1 MKEEMVNKY
10 RLHLMLCA
18 GTACVSNKSFKIQ
31 EVLEAELKKQGLDKE
46 VLVVMTGCN
55 GFCAVGPVMTVM
67 PDGIFYHTLTEDT
80 IPNLVEEHFLKGRPV
95 KKLMFTPPAEEVT
108 IPKMMDIGFF
118 SRQTLIALRN
128 RGLID
133 PEVIDEYIARDG
145 YKALAKALTEMKPE
159 EIITEIKNSGLRGRG
174 GGGFP
179 TGLKWELCRKSKG
192 DTKYI
197 VCNADEGDPGAY
209 MDRSIVEADPH
220 SVLEGMMIG
229 ARAIGASEGY
239 VYIRAEYPLAMNRLE
254 IAIDQAKEYGLIGEN
269 IFDTD
274 FSFNIHIKQGA
285 GAFVCG
291 EETSLLA
298 SIEGRPPEPRQ
309 RPPYPVESGLWGKPT
324 NINNVETWATVPEI
338 INRGADWFSSIGTET
353 SKGTKV
359 FSLVGKIN
367 NTGLVEVPMGITLKE
382 IIYDIGG
389 GIPGGKRFKAV
400 QTGGPSGGCIPG
412 NLIDLPVDFEKLT
425 EAGSIMGSG
434 GMIVM
439 DEDTCVVDVSKYFIE
454 FTNDESC
461 GKCASCREGSD
472 VLLEI
477 LKKITNGKGKESDLQ
492 ALEELGEAI
501 KDGSMCGLGQTLPN
515 PVLSTL
521 KYFQD
526 EYLEHVKYKRCSAL
540 VCKGIISSACQH
552 ICPLSQDVPSYIGLI
567 AQGKFDEAVKVV
579 RKENPLP
586 LICGRVCHTPCEEK
600 CVAGEWGDS
609 LSIRGL
615 KRFLADYEMRKG
627 VIVEEK
633 PKEER
638 EEKIAIVGSGPGGLT
653 CAYYL
658 ALEGYKVTVFE
669 SQPVAGGMLALG
681 IPEFRLP
688 KDVLRYEIDRIKKLG
703 VEIKTNTTIGKDIAL
718 DKLKEEY
725 KAIFIA
731 IGAWKGLKMKIPG
744 EDVEGVIDAVEFLRD
759 VNLGQEVEI
768 GDKVIVV
775 GGGNSAIDAARVAK
789 RLGKDTRIFYRRT
802 KAEMPA
808 IKSEIEEAIIEG
820 IDIEFLTA
828 PTTVLSSNGK
838 MNAVEC
844 IRMELGDVDASGR
857 RRPVPIEGSEY
868 KVDVDTLIL
877 AISQE
882 PDVSVLDGNGLKV
895 SKWSTIEV
903 DPDNLHTNMEG
914 IFAGGDVV
922 TGPNTVTEAM
932 AHGKIAAQMIDKY
945 IRGKKLE
952 RKYEVTR
959 PALHVEALEIS
970 EEEIK
975 SLKKPEMASTAVDQ
989 RIKDFKEVELGFT
1002 EAEAISEAKR
1012 CLRCDLEEKEE
1023 VEVEERLEEPAVE
1036 EEEVEKEEAIP
1047 EEAAVEEE
1055 EVKAVEVKEE
1065 VVEEKVEPVEE
1076 AVEEKAFEPAVEKIE
1091 EKIEEVA
1098 EPKEEP
1104 EEKKVTPAIKIPG
1117 AIEIP
1122 AMKKEEPK
1130 EEKVEEK
1137 VEEKA
1142 EVKEEKEPE
1151 EKKIK
1156 PAIKIPTAIE
1166 IPAMKKEEKAEPAEE
1181 KKEEEKEKVEEKP
1194 EEKEEEKVE
1203 EKPEEKKEEKK
1214 VTPAIKI
1221 PSAIEI
1227 PPMKK
1232 EEKKEPAEEK
1242 VEEKKEKEEEKTE
1255 ETEEKKE
1262 EEKVEAKAEVAEEA
1276 KKEEKPK
1283 DKKIKAVITIPE
1295 MKKKD

>member
-1 MKEEMVNKY
+1 MKEEMTDKY

-18 GTACVSNKSFKIQ
+18 GTACVSNKSFKIG
-31 EVLEAELKKQGLDKE
+31 EVLKEELKKQGLDKE

-67 PDGIFYHTLTEDT
+67 PDGIFYHTLTEDV
-80 IPNLVEEHFLKGRPV
+80 IPHLVEEHFLKGRPV

-133 PEVIDEYIARDG
+133 PEIIDEYIARDG

-179 TGLKWELCRKSKG
+179 TGMKWELCRKSKG

-239 VYIRAEYPLAMNRLE
+239 VYIRAEYPLAMKRLE
-254 IAIDQAKEYGLIGEN
+254 IAIDQAREYGLIGEN

-274 FSFNIHIKQGA
+274 FSFDIHIKQGA

-291 EETSLLA
+291 EETSLIA
-298 SIEGRPPEPRQ
+298 SIEGRPPEPTQ

-324 NINNVETWATVPEI
+324 NINNVETWATVPVI
-338 INRGADWFSSIGTET
+338 INRGAKWFASIGTET

-389 GIPGGKRFKAV
+389 GIPKGKKFKAV

-461 GKCASCREGSD
+461 GKCTSCREGSA

-477 LKKITNGKGKESDLQ
+477 LKKITSGRGKESDLQ
-492 ALEELGEAI
+492 ALQELSEAI

-521 KYFQD
+521 KYFKD

-540 VCKGIISSACQH
+540 VCKGIVSSACQH

-615 KRFLADYEMRKG
+615 KRFLADYEMKQG
-627 VIVEEK
+627 VIAEEK
-633 PKEER
+633 PKAER
-638 EEKIAIVGSGPGGLT
+638 EEKIAVVGSGPGGLT

-688 KDVLRYEIDRIKKLG
+688 KDILKYEIDRIRKLG
-703 VEIKTNTTIGKDIAL
+703 VEIKTNTTIGKDIPL

-725 KAIFIA
+725 KAVFIA

-744 EDVEGVIDAVEFLRD
+744 EDTDGVLDAVEFLRD
-759 VNLGQEVEI
+759 VNSGQEVKI
-768 GDKVIVV
+768 GNKVIVV
-775 GGGNSAIDAARVAK
+775 GGGNSAIDAARVSK

-808 IKSEIEEAIIEG
+808 IKSEIEEAITEG
-820 IDIEFLTA
+820 IDIQFLSV
-828 PTTVLSSNGK
+828 PTEVLSSNGK
-838 MNAVEC
+838 MNAIEC
-844 IRMELGDVDASGR
+844 IRMELGDIDASGR
-857 RRPVPIEGSEY
+857 RRPVPIEGSEF

-882 PDVSVLDGNGLKV
+882 PDVSVLNGNGLNV

-903 DPDNLHTNMEG
+903 DPENLLTNIDG

-932 AHGKIAAQMIDKY
+932 AHGKTAAQMIDKY
-945 IRGKKLE
+945 IRGEKLE
-952 RKYEVTR
+952 RKYDVTR
-959 PALHVEALEIS
+959 PAVHVDAIELS
-970 EEEIK
+970 EKETQ
-975 SLKKPEMASTAVDQ
+975 SLKKQKISSTPVDQ
-989 RIKDFKEVELGFT
+989 RIKDFNEVELGFT

-1023 VEVEERLEEPAVE
+1023 KIEEEKPEEVEEEKREAE
-1036 EEEVEKEEAIP
+1036 EEA
-1047 EEAAVEEE
+1047 AAVEE
-1055 EVKAVEVKEE
+1055 KAKEE
-1065 VVEEKVEPVEE
+1065 EEKVEDKVEEVEEKVEEKAEEKLEAKEEKEPEVKKEEEVEEKVEE
-1076 AVEEKAFEPAVEKIE
+1076 A
-1091 EKIEEVA
+1091 A
-1098 EPKEEP
+1098 EPKEAP
-1104 EEKKVTPAIKIPG
+1104 EEKKVKAAIKIPG

-1137 VEEKA
+1137 VEEKTEA
-1142 EVKEEKEPE
+1142 KEEKEPE
-1151 EKKIK
+1151 VKKEEPGEKKIK
-1156 PAIKIPTAIE
+1156 AAIKIPTAIE
-1166 IPAMKKEEKAEPAEE
+1166 IPAMKKEDEKEPAEIKEKEEKPEEKEEVTEEAAAEE
-1181 KKEEEKEKVEEKP
+1181 KKEEEKEEKG
-1194 EEKEEEKVE
+1194 
-1203 EKPEEKKEEKK
+1203 EEKKEEK
-1214 VTPAIKI
+1214 
-1221 PSAIEI
+1221 
-1227 PPMKK
+1227 
-1232 EEKKEPAEEK
+1232 
-1242 VEEKKEKEEEKTE
+1242 VEAVEQKEKPGK
-1255 ETEEKKE
+1255 
-1262 EEKVEAKAEVAEEA
+1262 
-1276 KKEEKPK
+1276 
-1283 DKKIKAVITIPE
+1283 KKIKAVIEIPV
-1295 MKKKD
+1295 MKEEVKKEDKEE

>member
-1 MKEEMVNKY
+1 MNEQMTDKY

-18 GTACVSNKSFKIQ
+18 GTACVSNKSFKIG
-31 EVLEAELKKQGLDKE
+31 EVLKEELKKQGLDKE

-67 PDGIFYHTLTEDT
+67 PDGIFYHTLTEDV
-80 IPNLVEEHFLKGRPV
+80 IPHLVEEHFLKGRPV
-95 KKLMFTPPAEEVT
+95 KKLMFTPPTEKVT

-145 YKALAKALTEMKPE
+145 YRALAKALTEMKPE
-159 EIITEIKNSGLRGRG
+159 EIIKEIMNSGLRGRG

-179 TGLKWELCRKSKG
+179 TGLKWELCRRSKG
-192 DTKYI
+192 DIKYI

-239 VYIRAEYPLAMNRLE
+239 VYIRAEYPLAMKRLE
-254 IAIDQAKEYGLIGEN
+254 IAIDQAREYGLIGEN

-274 FSFNIHIKQGA
+274 FRFDIHIKQGA

-291 EETSLLA
+291 EETSLIA

-324 NINNVETWATVPEI
+324 NINNVETWATVPVI
-338 INRGADWFSSIGTET
+338 INRGSKWFSSIGTET

-389 GIPGGKRFKAV
+389 GIPKGKKFKAV

-439 DEDTCVVDVSKYFIE
+439 DEDTCVVDVAKYFIE

-461 GKCASCREGSD
+461 GKCASCREGSA

-477 LKKITNGKGKESDLQ
+477 LKKITSGRGKESDLQ
-492 ALEELGEAI
+492 ALQELSEAI

-521 KYFQD
+521 KYFKD
-526 EYLEHVKYKRCSAL
+526 EYVEHVKYKRCSAL

-567 AQGKFDEAVKVV
+567 AQGKFDDAVKVV

-609 LSIRGL
+609 IAIRGL
-615 KRFLADYEMRKG
+615 KRFLADYEMKKG

-633 PKEER
+633 PKAER
-638 EEKIAIVGSGPGGLT
+638 EEKIAVVGSGPGGLT

-703 VEIKTNTTIGKDIAL
+703 VEIRTNTTIGKDISL

-725 KAIFIA
+725 KAVFIA

-744 EDVEGVIDAVEFLRD
+744 EDTAGVLDAVEFLRD
-759 VNLGQEVEI
+759 VNLGQEVKI

-808 IKSEIEEAIIEG
+808 IKSEIEEAILEG
-820 IDIEFLTA
+820 IDIQFLSV
-828 PTTVLSSNGK
+828 PIQVQSSNGQIE
-838 MNAVEC
+838 AVEC
-844 IRMELGDVDASGR
+844 IRMELGDIDTSGR
-857 RRPVPIEGSEY
+857 RRPVPIPDSEFT
-868 KVDVDTLIL
+868 VDVDTLIL

-882 PDVSVLDGNGLKV
+882 PDVSVLGGNGLKV

-903 DPDNLHTNMEG
+903 DPENLHTNIEG
-914 IFAGGDVV
+914 VFAGGDVV

-945 IRGKKLE
+945 IRGEKLT
-952 RKYEVTR
+952 RKYKVTR
-959 PALHVEALEIS
+959 PAVQVAAVELS
-970 EEEIK
+970 EKELQ
-975 SLKKPEMASTAVDQ
+975 SLKKQEMSAAPVAQ
-989 RIKDFKEVELGFT
+989 RIKDFNEVELGFT
-1002 EAEAISEAKR
+1002 ETQAISEAKR

-1023 VEVEERLEEPAVE
+1023 EEIIEERVEELVVE
-1036 EEEVEKEEAIP
+1036 EKEEEKEEAAP
-1047 EEAAVEEE
+1047 EEIA
-1055 EVKAVEVKEE
+1055 
-1065 VVEEKVEPVEE
+1065 
-1076 AVEEKAFEPAVEKIE
+1076 
-1091 EKIEEVA
+1091 
-1098 EPKEEP
+1098 
-1104 EEKKVTPAIKIPG
+1104 
-1117 AIEIP
+1117 
-1122 AMKKEEPK
+1122 
-1130 EEKVEEK
+1130 VEEK
-1137 VEEKA
+1137 VEEI
-1142 EVKEEKEPE
+1142 KEEVVE
-1151 EKKIK
+1151 
-1156 PAIKIPTAIE
+1156 A
-1166 IPAMKKEEKAEPAEE
+1166 KAEPV
-1181 KKEEEKEKVEEKP
+1181 KEAVEE
-1194 EEKEEEKVE
+1194 
-1203 EKPEEKKEEKK
+1203 
-1214 VTPAIKI
+1214 I
-1221 PSAIEI
+1221 
-1227 PPMKK
+1227 
-1232 EEKKEPAEEK
+1232 EEK
-1242 VEEKKEKEEEKTE
+1242 VEEKKEVVEEKPAAAAAPKEEPKEIKAAAVIEIPDMKTEEKVEPPEVKKEEEKIE
-1255 ETEEKKE
+1255 EKKEVVEEAKPEEKEKPEEKKVKAVIEIPDMKIGGAEPAEVKKEEAVEPEEKKE
-1262 EEKVEAKAEVAEEA
+1262 EEKAEEKKEVTAEAKP
-1276 KKEEKPK
+1276 EEKEKPEE
-1283 DKKIKAVITIPE
+1283 KKIKAVIDIPE
-1295 MKKKD
+1295 MKAEEKVEPVEVKKEEEKAEAAEKEEKKEEPKEKKIKAVIDIPEIKTEEKK

>member
-1 MKEEMVNKY
+1 MNEQYTDKY

-18 GTACVSNKSFKIQ
+18 GTACVSNKSFKIK
-31 EVLEAELKKQGLDKE
+31 EILEEELKKQELGNE

-55 GFCAVGPVMTVM
+55 GFCAVGPVMTVK
-67 PDGIFYHTLTEDT
+67 PDGIFYHTLTEDV
-80 IPNLVEEHFLKGRPV
+80 IPYLVEEHFLKGRPV
-95 KKLMFTPPAEEVT
+95 KKLMFTPPAEEIV

-133 PEVIDEYIARDG
+133 PEIIDEYIARDG
-145 YKALAKALTEMKPE
+145 YRALAKALTEMSPE
-159 EIITEIKNSGLRGRG
+159 EIIKEIKNSGLRGRG
-174 GGGFP
+174 GAGFP

-192 DTKYI
+192 ETKYI
-197 VCNADEGDPGAY
+197 ICNADEGDPGAY

-239 VYIRAEYPLAMNRLE
+239 VYIRAEYPLAMKRLE

-274 FSFNIHIKQGA
+274 FSFDIHVKQGA

-291 EETSLLA
+291 EETALIA

-309 RPPYPVESGLWGKPT
+309 RPPFPTQSGLWGRPT

-338 INRGADWFSSIGTET
+338 IKRGADWFSSIGTLT

-389 GIPGGKRFKAV
+389 GIPGGKKFKAI
-400 QTGGPSGGCIPG
+400 QTGGPSGGCIPSS
-412 NLIDLPVDFEKLT
+412 LIDLPVDFEKLT

-439 DEDTCVVDVSKYFIE
+439 DEDTCVVDVAKYFIE

-461 GKCASCREGSD
+461 GKCTSCRDGSA
-472 VLLEI
+472 VLHGL
-477 LKKITNGKGKESDLQ
+477 LKKICRGEGDESDIQ
-492 ALEELGEAI
+492 ALEDLGNAI

-521 KYFQD
+521 KYFMD
-526 EYLEHVKYKRCSAL
+526 EYIEHIKYKRCSAM

-552 ICPLSQDVPSYIGLI
+552 ICPLSQDVPSYIGLL
-567 AQGKFDEAVKVV
+567 AQGKFDEAIKVV

-586 LICGRVCHTPCEEK
+586 LICGRVCHSPCEDK
-600 CVAGEWGDS
+600 CAAGEWGDPIAIKS
-609 LSIRGL
+609 L
-615 KRFLADYEMRKG
+615 KRFLSDYEMKRG

-633 PKEER
+633 PKADREER
-638 EEKIAIVGSGPGGLT
+638 IAVVGSGPGGLT

-688 KDVLRYEIDRIKKLG
+688 KDVLEYEIDRIRKLG
-703 VEIKTNTTIGKDIAL
+703 VEIKTNTTIGKDIPL

-725 KAIFIA
+725 KAVFVA
-731 IGAWKGLKMKIPG
+731 IGAHKGLKMKIPG
-744 EDVEGVIDAVEFLRD
+744 EEAEGVIDAVEFLRD
-759 VNLGQEVEI
+759 VNLNREVKI
-768 GDKVIVV
+768 GDRVIVV

-789 RLGKDTRIFYRRT
+789 RLGKDTRILYRRT

-820 IDIEFLTA
+820 IDIQFLAA
-828 PTTVLSSNGK
+828 PTKVLSSNGK
-838 MNAVEC
+838 IEAVEC
-844 IRMELGDVDASGR
+844 INMELGDIDASGR
-857 RRPVPIEGSEY
+857 RRPVPVQDSEFN
-868 KVDVDTLIL
+868 VDVDTLIL

-882 PDVSVLDGNGLKV
+882 PDVSLLDGNNLNV
-895 SKWSTIEV
+895 SKWNTLEV
-903 DPDNLHTNMEG
+903 DPETLLTNVEG
-914 IFAGGDVV
+914 IFAGGDVI

-945 IRGKKLE
+945 IRGEKLA

-959 PALHVEALEIS
+959 PAVHVEPIQLS
-970 EEEIK
+970 EEEVK
-975 SLKKPEMASTAVDQ
+975 SLKKPGMPSTLVAQ
-989 RIKDFKEVELGFT
+989 RIENFEEVELGYM
-1002 EAEAISEAKR
+1002 EADAITEAKR
-1012 CLRCDLEEKEE
+1012 CLRCDLEKGED
-1023 VEVEERLEEPAVE
+1023 
-1036 EEEVEKEEAIP
+1036 
-1047 EEAAVEEE
+1047 
-1055 EVKAVEVKEE
+1055 
-1065 VVEEKVEPVEE
+1065 EE
-1076 AVEEKAFEPAVEKIE
+1076 AVEEKKAVEEKVEEKPEEAAEVPVAVEAAPEEKEVVEERREEKVEEPAVE
-1091 EKIEEVA
+1091 A
-1098 EPKEEP
+1098 R
-1104 EEKKVTPAIKIPG
+1104 A
-1117 AIEIP
+1117 
-1122 AMKKEEPK
+1122 

-1137 VEEKA
+1137 VEEPVAEEKIEEKA
-1142 EVKEEKEPE
+1142 VEPAVEAAAPEKKEEPK
-1151 EKKIK
+1151 EKKVK
-1156 PAIKIPTAIE
+1156 AAIE
-1166 IPAMKKEEKAEPAEE
+1166 IPEMKEIKAAVEIPEMKKEEPKEKKVKAVIEIPEM
-1181 KKEEEKEKVEEKP
+1181 KKEEEKEV
-1194 EEKEEEKVE
+1194 
-1203 EKPEEKKEEKK
+1203 
-1214 VTPAIKI
+1214 
-1221 PSAIEI
+1221 
-1227 PPMKK
+1227 
-1232 EEKKEPAEEK
+1232 AE
-1242 VEEKKEKEEEKTE
+1242 V
-1255 ETEEKKE
+1255 KKE
-1262 EEKVEAKAEVAEEA
+1262 EEKETEEEKQEK
-1276 KKEEKPK
+1276 KKEEK
-1283 DKKIKAVITIPE
+1283 E
-1295 MKKKD
+1295 E